1 MTMKIKDMEI
11 FLDLLNTKSPTH
23 TANNFGIT
31 QSSVSIII
39 KNIEYSLGGV
49 LFERLGKKLLPTPK
63 ALFLG
68 KVWIKLVQEYRKSL
82 KDLHNENI
90 LLGDIKIAATQS
102 IVEHFLAPIL
112 FDFKSTFPQIKIH
125 FQTENSKECL
135 NLLKSGQIEFA
146 LIETELNPTLLEYED
161 LDMQL
166 WKKDE
171 LIVASSNKKLSK
183 KEFFIDELLDEKWI
197 LREMGSGLRDKFL
210 NEIKSVAKKLK
221 IFLEIDRMTA
231 IKEIVLQKKAISVF
245 SKKSI
250 ERELENKILYEVKIK
265 NVNFERKFYTLKRKN
280 YNFNR
285 ALEKFE
291 FFLKNYK
298 IK

>member
-11 FLDLLNTKSPTH
+11 FLDLLNTKSPTY
-23 TANNFGIT
+23 TASNFGVT
-31 QSSVSIII
+31 QSSISIII
-39 KNIEYSLGGV
+39 KNIEHSLGGV

-68 KVWIKLVQEYRKSL
+68 KIWMRLVQEYHKSL

-102 IVEHFLAPIL
+102 IVEHFLGLIL
-112 FDFKSTFPQIKIH
+112 FEFKSAFPQIKIH

-135 NLLKSGQIEFA
+135 NLLKNGHIEFA

-161 LDMQL
+161 LDMQF

-210 NEIKSVAKKLK
+210 NEIGSTAKKLK

-231 IKEIVLQKKAISVF
+231 IKEIVLQKGAISVF

-250 ERELENKILYEVKIK
+250 ERELESKILYEVKIK
-265 NVNFERKFYTLKRKN
+265 NINFERKFYTLKRKN

-298 IK
+298 IQ